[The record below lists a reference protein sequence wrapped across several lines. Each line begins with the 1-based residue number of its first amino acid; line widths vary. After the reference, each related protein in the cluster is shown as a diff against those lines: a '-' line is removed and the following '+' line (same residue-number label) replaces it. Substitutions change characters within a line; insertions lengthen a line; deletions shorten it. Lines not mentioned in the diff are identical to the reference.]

1 MKNVCTE
8 RTCWFPYAYS
18 GGTMSLRNCPGPMPL
33 IPSFRA
39 LMNGPPGVPA
49 GVPTVNPY
57 GVPPVTPA
65 PCRDVAMVS
74 LRNLTS
80 KWTATR

>member
-1 MKNVCTE
+1 M
-8 RTCWFPYAYS
+8 
-18 GGTMSLRNCPGPMPL
+18 